1 MVKLLRETVRKL
13 ILELYDLD
21 DEQTYR
27 KQSLE
32 RGAGSWGKK
41 LAKAAGLQDK
51 AEQFSDR
58 EALKIY
64 QQELR
69 DDLKGAKLIKA
80 FRQGD
85 ITILHS
91 FEYDGATKQAG
102 MGGTSKEKLPSDWI
116 KKYGK
121 TGNDALSVC
130 AFYEPITSSIGTRQ
144 PIYGNARF
152 VAHARGVI
160 LKGYPIFIG
169 EQDLMTQ
176 TLGAIDDKLKAHWKQ
191 SGIPKRPSI
200 KKGDHGGFP
209 GMTRLRRLR
218 KVGYSAETILDNWTV
233 IGTYISFADKSDGDI
248 RKFVE
253 DSLSIGLP
261 CNVYDPNGNLLER
274 YKP

>member
-1 MVKLLRETVRKL
+1 MKQLRETIRKI
-13 ILELYDLD
+13 ILEMYDLD
-21 DEQTYR
+21 DQQIYR

-51 AEQFSDR
+51 SEQLSDR

-69 DDLKGAKLIKA
+69 DDPKGSKLIKA
-80 FRQGD
+80 FKQGEV
-85 ITILHS
+85 TILHS
-91 FEYDGATKQAG
+91 FEYDGATQQAG

-116 KKYGK
+116 EKYGK

-130 AFYEPITSSIGTRQ
+130 AFYEPVTSSIGTRQ

-176 TLGAIDDKLKAHWKQ
+176 TLGAVDDKMKAHWAQ

-200 KKGDHGGFP
+200 QKGDHGGFL

-233 IGTYISFADKSDGDI
+233 IGTYVNYENKSDGDI
-248 RKFVE
+248 RRFVE

-261 CNVYDPNGNLLER
+261 CNVYAPDGKLLQRHEL
-274 YKP
+274 